1 MIHGRPLL
9 FYLDCRVSEKRQ
21 QVTNRL
27 ASTASVSAAQCLAQR
42 NETSDV
48 SKTPLVTNY
57 KCQRRH
63 QRRGVFISAWEGGA
77 QQEPTS
83 SNEQSTVNDWR
94 QQQKE
99 EEEEELAFILG
110 GRGQSVWRSGRRLAS
125 PYQSPAEQDGQD
137 HRRVTIHHASGA
149 VLPSSSPIS

>member
-63 QRRGVFISAWEGGA
+63 QRRGVFISAWEGVGGSAGA
-77 QQEPTS
+77 D
-83 SNEQSTVNDWR
+83 VV
-94 QQQKE
+94 K
-99 EEEEELAFILG
+99 
-110 GRGQSVWRSGRRLAS
+110 
-125 PYQSPAEQDGQD
+125 
-137 HRRVTIHHASGA
+137 
-149 VLPSSSPIS
+149 